1 MYGINNRMNC
11 WNQTNTRWRADY
23 VEYSFSNASLTDE
36 IWPPDGANRA
46 PRTLVVKAE
55 SLPPEANGL
64 PVPAFTGKTI
74 SLDLAEGVAMKL
86 VLIPAGKFIM
96 GSAADE
102 KGGSDN
108 EGPQRV
114 VTISK
119 PFYMGVFEVT
129 QEQWLAVM
137 GKAAKARSP
146 GHPVEQVDWTG
157 ATDFCKAFSRKTG
170 KTLRLPT
177 EAEWEYAC
185 RAGSATRYP
194 FGDDEKRLDEYGW
207 FIRNFKRTA
216 TAGHDGN
223 PSPAGQK
230 KPNAWGLYD
239 MNGNVWE
246 WCSDWYADSFAG
258 AEQIDPKGPASG
270 ECHVLRGGSWSCL
283 PTECRSA
290 SRWIGSPGDTQ
301 DTGTVGFR
309 VVCEDAGK
317 P

>member
-11 WNQTNTRWRADY
+11 WNQTHTRWRADY
-23 VEYSFSNASLTDE
+23 VEYSFSNTSLTDE
-36 IWPPDGANRA
+36 IWTPDGANRA
-46 PRTLVVKAE
+46 APLPAVKAE
-55 SLPPEANGL
+55 PLPPEAKGL
-64 PVPAFTGKTI
+64 PVPAFTGETI